1 MDERGTKMAVKVVE
15 KESGK
20 TVLGKFA
27 KLEQGQVLLYSGCMA
42 DKKGGL
48 RGCGKK
54 TTFPAAQ
61 VNVVAD
67 EPALELKGF

>member
-1 MDERGTKMAVKVVE
+1 MAVAVVE
-15 KESGK
+15 KETQK
-20 TVLGKFA
+20 RVMGKFA

-54 TTFPAAQ
+54 TTFPADG
-61 VNVVAD
+61 VTVSAD
-67 EPALELKGF
+67 EPSMELKGF

>member
-1 MDERGTKMAVKVVE
+1 MGVKVVDRE
-15 KESGK
+15 TGK
-20 TVLGKFA
+20 TLMGKFA
-27 KLEQGQVLLYSGCMA
+27 KLEQGQVLLYFGCMA

-54 TTFPAAQ
+54 ITFPAAQ